1 MKFPYI
7 TQLNYCQNLDF
18 EAGPNNK
25 LKPLIRKTI
34 FFDFKISKNS
44 YITQLKYCI
53 KSNFET
59 IPNNEL
65 KPLIKKNYFF
75 CFRNQLNFLYS
86 PIKILPKNGFR
97 SGIEI
102 MSIFP
107 TELAAESNS

>member
-25 LKPLIRKTI
+25 LKPLIRKFI

-53 KSNFET
+53 KSNFEP
-59 IPNNEL
+59 IPKNEL
-65 KPLIKKNYFF
+65 KPLIKKKKTIFF
-75 CFRNQLNFLYS
+75 AF
-86 PIKILPKNGFR
+86 
-97 SGIEI
+97 EI
-102 MSIFP
+102 
-107 TELAAESNS
+107 N

>member
-34 FFDFKISKNS
+34 FSISKSVKKS

-53 KSNFET
+53 KSNFEA

-65 KPLIKKNYFF
+65 KPLIKKK
-75 CFRNQLNFLYS
+75 LFLLLS
-86 PIKILPKNGFR
+86 KSIK
-97 SGIEI
+97 
-102 MSIFP
+102 FP
-107 TELAAESNS
+107 L